1 MAPDDIPLDPRTRAI
16 GAQTAIAD
24 IARQT
29 ERPIEEVKNVYMQQ
43 LDLLHSYATVK
54 AFVPILAKRRTREVL
69 TRH

>member
-1 MAPDDIPLDPRTRAI
+1 MAPNDMPLDARAR
-16 GAQTAIAD
+16 GVGVQSAIAD

-29 ERPIEEVKNVYMQQ
+29 ERPIEEVKNVYLQQ